1 MQIETGFLCGIG
13 CGDGARVL
21 CFVCSSDSAVRFR
34 NQKIQADVDYCCV
47 WRRAECT
54 SLGPG
59 LKHPLTDSNLAAKR
73 RAEALRVVLFST
85 EHPSPTRG
93 LLLLRVHS
101 RMIRTRSHERRA
113 LGALLFLVSRSG
125 LASTDSQLL

>member
-59 LKHPLTDSNLAAKR
+59 L
-73 RAEALRVVLFST
+73 
-85 EHPSPTRG
+85 EHPSLYAQTLVWPRRDVPTRFTWYFF
-93 LLLLRVHS
+93 LTKHPSPARELQLCVYS
-101 RMIRTRSHERRA
+101 RMTHSHERRA